1 VNFGGEPE
9 NPQSELP
16 VVIDGLEFEPATDL
30 RTLEG
35 VSGTPTQVGSRT
47 DGKTSGTDHTVLC
60 RTSTYAEDPEL
71 EFAVGNGTYVVTLH
85 VAEVYVIRR
94 AIGCSTCTFRTDS
107 SGRGWTRSRRRATT
121 RHSRSR
127 SRTSR

>member
-1 VNFGGEPE
+1 MTPD
-9 NPQSELP
+9 
-16 VVIDGLEFEPATDL
+16 VVP
-30 RTLEG
+30 
-35 VSGTPTQVGSRT
+35 GTPTQVGSRT
-47 DGKTSGTDHTVLC
+47 DGEISGTDHDVVY
-60 RTSTYAEDPEL
+60 RTSIYAEDPDL